1 MTQLLKKRPEIGLES
16 TALEMLAAHTES
28 ESQFDEKPKQRLWSN
43 RTNASR
49 ILRRPS
55 LLLILLAI
63 LVAPN
68 VRSESLIVSNPKT
81 APGYSPQREL
91 IYEGMTSF
99 GSYEPFGV
107 ARNVKLNSAGVE
119 YDRELRARLFHARL
133 DYVTEVL
140 PVLILT
146 QSAQTDSWGNSIGT
160 AQKTVPGAGVTP
172 LGFRLLWRDGSRIM
186 PYFDTKASVLAF
198 TQKVLSTE
206 STYENWSFHSTGG
219 VKLKLGGRYDLRLG
233 MLSEMHFSNGNIA
246 PSNPGADFMN
256 VNVGIVYHLGER
268 RQAR

>member
-1 MTQLLKKRPEIGLES
+1 M
-16 TALEMLAAHTES
+16 
-28 ESQFDEKPKQRLWSN
+28 
-43 RTNASR
+43 
-49 ILRRPS
+49 
-55 LLLILLAI
+55 LLAI

-81 APGYSPQREL
+81 APSYSPQREL
-91 IYEGMTSF
+91 VCEGMTSF

-107 ARNVKLNSAGVE
+107 ARNVKLNTAGVE
-119 YDRELRARLFHARL
+119 YDRELHARLFNARL

-140 PVLILT
+140 PVVILA
-146 QSAQTDSWGNSIGT
+146 QSLQTNFWGNSIGT
-160 AQKTVPGAGVTP
+160 AQKTVPGVGVTP
-172 LGFRLLWRDGSRIM
+172 LGFRLLWRDGRRIM